1 MAAAAARA
9 ARRRRPRAAAA
20 AGAASIGR
28 HRERQR
34 QDPRSGP
41 RAQAHMPVPVGT
53 DDTHSDHYILDM
65 TQDMAGPADPAKGR
79 SPTSTGSSLPAEER
93 ATAKQSSSR
102 LRHRKSSTAIG
113 SVQQL
118 VDSLPSEVAGAAA
131 VRVGSSGDAMAATE
145 LREPDEGVEEVG
157 ALAGSITVAA
167 GSGEIDGLL
176 TARRRGHGENEHGD
190 IDSVSHPKITQ
201 PLSNEK
207 HQFSQCSSK
216 CEHTKYVE
224 EPGTFDVGIFV
235 YQLVIHLGYP
245 VALPLM
251 SAYHGSAAIGNQYMF
266 PVNLFFK
273 TLCNTN
279 KHGSL
284 WVGCRQLVFFM
295 AVLMVMV
302 LKFLDLDWLQLLTTS
317 EVMLLITV
325 HVIRIVMIAVKYGF
339 MDSTDYEV
347 IQRSGN
353 PEQVNQLMVQEML
366 LGGWEFPDRH
376 KVQREVCHPPAREI
390 SAYIPHHHSIYVM

>member
-1 MAAAAARA
+1 
-9 ARRRRPRAAAA
+9 
-20 AGAASIGR
+20 
-28 HRERQR
+28 
-34 QDPRSGP
+34 
-41 RAQAHMPVPVGT
+41 MPVPVGT

-65 TQDMAGPADPAKGR
+65 TQDMAGPAVAAKGR
-79 SPTSTGSSLPAEER
+79 SPTSTGSSSPAVER
-93 ATAKQSSSR
+93 AATANRSSSS

-113 SVQQL
+113 SAQQL
-118 VDSLPSEVAGAAA
+118 VDSLPSKVAGAAA

-145 LREPDEGVEEVG
+145 LREPDEGVEE

-190 IDSVSHPKITQ
+190 TDSVSRPKITQ
-201 PLSNEK
+201 PPSNEMR
-207 HQFSQCSSK
+207 QFSQCSSK

-245 VALPLM
+245 LALPLM
-251 SAYHGSAAIGNQYMF
+251 NAYYGSAAIGNQFMF
-266 PVNLFFK
+266 PLNLFFK
-273 TLCNTN
+273 TLCNTK

-339 MDSTDYEV
+339 MDAADYEV
-347 IQRSGN
+347 IQRSVGN
-353 PEQVNQLMVQEML
+353 QEQVHQLMFHEML
-366 LGGWEFPDRH
+366 LGGWELPDRH
-376 KVQREVCHPPAREI
+376 KVQHEVCHLPIHDI
-390 SAYIPHHHSIYVM
+390 SAYIPHHHSIYVV